1 MKLRYFSHS
10 SFLITLD
17 DGTRLLID
25 PFLDGNPNCPVAAS
39 DVDAEYILVTHGH
52 GDHFGDTLSI
62 AKRCD
67 ALCICENE
75 LATYIASKGARAHN
89 MHIGGAH
96 SFDFGK
102 IKLTQALHSS
112 TTPDKQCVGA
122 ATGILLFLQDK
133 VIYHMGDTGL
143 FLDLKLI
150 GEMQA
155 IDYLLVPIGDNFTM
169 GIDDAVKACSFV
181 KPGCAIPI
189 HYNTFDVI
197 KTDPEEFKE
206 KLDRQGTGCQILEFG
221 QEIIL

>member
-1 MKLRYFSHS
+1 MKLRYLSHS
-10 SFLITLD
+10 CVLITLD
-17 DGTRLLID
+17 NGPRLLID

-39 DVDAEYILVTHGH
+39 DVQAEYILLTHGH
-52 GDHFGDTLSI
+52 GDHFGDTLGI

-96 SFDFGK
+96 DFEFGK

-112 TTPDKQCVGA
+112 TTPDKACVGA
-122 ATGILLFLQDK
+122 ATGILLFVQDK

-150 GEMQA
+150 GELQA

-181 KPGCAIPI
+181 KPDCAIPI

-197 KTDPEEFKE
+197 KTDPEAFKA
-206 KLDRQGTGCQILEFG
+206 KLERQGTRCQVLEFG
-221 QEIIL
+221 QEITL